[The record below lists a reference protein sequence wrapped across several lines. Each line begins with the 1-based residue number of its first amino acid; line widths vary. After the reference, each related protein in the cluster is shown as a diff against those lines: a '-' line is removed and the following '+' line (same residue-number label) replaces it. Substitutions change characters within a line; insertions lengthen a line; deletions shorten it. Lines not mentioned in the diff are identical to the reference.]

1 MNHMHRIQPDGH
13 LQRLES
19 MIEERLRPGA
29 DKTKIDARIWDLFGD
44 SWSIL
49 FTDLAGFSRYVA
61 EFGIIHFLQNIFESQ
76 RIFEPCIDAH
86 DGVLFKVEGDSLLIL
101 FRKPAKA
108 IECAISMQ
116 RAALEYNREKPD
128 EEKILLCAG
137 IGYGRIL
144 VIGSQDVF
152 GQEVNA
158 ASKLG
163 EDVAR
168 AWEILVT
175 DSVYEEI
182 RGMPGIDFEKIERV
196 PPGAKAAYRLL
207 YEI

>member
-1 MNHMHRIQPDGH
+1 MHHMNKIHPNGY

-19 MIEERLRPGA
+19 LIEERLKPGA
-29 DKTKIDARIWDLFGD
+29 DKEKIDARIWDIFGAN
-44 SWSIL
+44 WSIL

-61 EFGIIHFLQNIFESQ
+61 EFGIIHFLQNILESQ
-76 RIFEPCIDAH
+76 KIFEPCIDAH
-86 DGVLFKVEGDSLLIL
+86 DGVLFKVEGDSMLIL
-101 FRKPAKA
+101 FKRPRKAV
-108 IECAISMQ
+108 ECAISMQ
-116 RAALEYNREKPD
+116 YAAKEYNKDKAD

-137 IGYGRIL
+137 IGYGKVL
-144 VIGSQDVF
+144 TIGSRDVF

-175 DSVYEEI
+175 DSVAEEI
-182 RGMPGIDFEKIERV
+182 GDMPGIKLEKIDKV
-196 PPGAKAAYRLL
+196 PPGARAAYKLI
-207 YEI
+207 YQI